1 MRGAGRRRFLLAPT
15 GPGSALGWDLGAPRC
30 RPGGTDADR
39 ESAPGAAPHR
49 ALPPT
54 GTAPHRHRHRLGT
67 SPRCQYCAPIPP
79 SPPATPEPCAPVPDP
94 LLSPSTGTGTP
105 SSLSLPHSRYRN
117 PPYPNPMLGYRAGS
131 PLSVPGSPSPYP
143 IAAPPLRVITLRF
156 NGEPLFLSP
165 IPGTDTTPRPPAPPL
180 SHRCTSGTDPLAQ
193 PRYPDPLPG
202 AAPIPPL
209 VPTPGTGTAARSGT
223 PPGPGAPHPLPLRS
237 GTGQRLRVPT
247 APPRSGGRSPSPG
260 AAPTGLRCPG
270 RPLRDRGHG
279 HPRDRFTS
287 PPRSEPCHSPPRP
300 QDRDPQPPL
309 RCTQRCP
316 GLRGRAGGGEVREQ
330 SLPPPSM
337 SPPPPRC
344 QPRVRGVKGKRA
356 PMASFPA
363 I

>member
-54 GTAPHRHRHRLGT
+54 GTAPHRYRHRLGT
-67 SPRCQYCAPIPP
+67 SPPCQYCAPIPP

-287 PPRSEPCHSPPRP
+287 PPRSEPCHSPP
-300 QDRDPQPPL
+300 
-309 RCTQRCP
+309 
-316 GLRGRAGGGEVREQ
+316 
-330 SLPPPSM
+330 PPPRTGTLSHH
-337 SPPPPRC
+337 SGAPRGARGSGEGQEGVKSGSRACPPPPC
-344 QPRVRGVKGKRA
+344 PPPHPG
-356 PMASFPA
+356 ASPG
-363 I
+363 